1 MKKRSIIFF
10 LMFFLTWCVFSGGAA
25 QIPEKTILAPNEVSG
40 PPSNP
45 EAPLGPPPLIP
56 EPYLDN
62 VSTGSPL
69 SNDHF
74 YAEFFKM
81 LMMLGLIIVL
91 LLLASWF
98 LKRLMNS
105 RVQQVNNASP
115 VKIIE
120 RRALTAKTT
129 IYVMDIL
136 GRKIAIAEAQNGVTF
151 LGDVSRGISQQPIEF
166 PPLQNEESREPT
178 HQPRSNF

>member
-1 MKKRSIIFF
+1 MMKKQTILCF
-10 LMFFLTWCVFSGGAA
+10 LMIVLCLCTGVSA
-25 QIPEKTILAPNEVSG
+25 QIPEKPILAPNEVPS

-56 EPYLDN
+56 EPYIDH
-62 VSTGSPL
+62 VSAENPL

-105 RVQQVNNASP
+105 RVQQVNSTSP
-115 VKIIE
+115 IKIID
-120 RRALTAKTT
+120 RRVLTAKTT
-129 IYVMDIL
+129 LYVMDVL
-136 GRKIAIAEAQNGVTF
+136 GKKIAIAESQNGVTL
-151 LGDVSRGISQQPIEF
+151 LGDLPQTI
-166 PPLQNEESREPT
+166 SREEHT
-178 HQPRSNF
+178 E